1 MSRKERVVDEI
12 SNAMTYNM
20 HLGLENKAGGGTDGG
35 VGQITG
41 EGITVESIEIFGC
54 FRLFLK

>member
-20 HLGLENKAGGGTDGG
+20 QLGSENKAVGGIDGG

-41 EGITVESIEIFGC
+41 EGITVESTEIFGC